1 MPQPRPRTPSGR
13 LGTQLRG
20 VLSDQ
25 FHARR
30 HQANDL
36 IYTYSPRADADVVLR
51 SSLEYAHFLLVES
64 DPRVARVDYAPGGR
78 VARLCGESIAT
89 TVDVEVVDIDGTVTW
104 REIKYLKHREIN
116 ERKHAYGTWELLIQ
130 NKMADELADNF
141 QILAEKEI
149 YLNPVRIRNWN
160 RIVAW
165 IAQARE
171 LSLGKEGQA
180 VLALI
185 RRRKQ
190 VRFEEMLTI
199 GEKDRAGLFAA
210 ALFREVQKGT
220 VASDLERAPLSPHS
234 LFFQR
239 KEET

>member
-1 MPQPRPRTPSGR
+1 MPQPRPRAPSGR

-64 DPRVARVDYAPGGR
+64 DPRMARVDYAPAER

-89 TVDVEVVDIDGTVTW
+89 AVDVEVVDIDGTVTW

-116 ERKHAYGTWELLIQ
+116 EREYACETWQFL
-130 NKMADELADNF
+130 NKMADGVADNF
-141 QILAEKEI
+141 QVLTEKEI

-220 VASDLERAPLSPHS
+220 VESDLERAPLSPHS